1 MLKKTIT
8 YKDYNGVERT
18 EDFYFNLS
26 KAEAMEMELSI
37 TGGLTEMIRKI
48 VAAQDTP
55 TIIATFKKII
65 LNAYGEKSADGRRF
79 IKSEDLSKAFSET
92 EAYSNLYMELAT
104 DANAAAEFVNGIVP
118 KDAAAPSAQQALKPV
133 PQQNVVEL
141 AQPQVTTN

>member
-1 MLKKTIT
+1 MLKKTIP
-8 YKDYNGVERT
+8 YKDYNGVERV

-55 TIIATFKKII
+55 TIIATFKQII
-65 LNAYGEKSADGRRF
+65 LKAYGEKSADGRRF
-79 IKSEDLSKAFSET
+79 IKSEELSKAFSET

-104 DANAAAEFVNGIVP
+104 NADAAAEFVNGIVP
-118 KDAAAPSAQQALKPV
+118 KDIDTPAAKQPTKPV
-133 PQQNVVEL
+133 L
-141 AQPQVTTN
+141 APVTN